1 MENQIHKTIY
11 LTVQPFGLREWYF
24 YQPINSLVMKHT
36 KYFILVVVL
45 ALFSISLFTKCGD
58 NSEISKMSIDSV
70 FVSTMELRN
79 TVQLDS
85 VYLKFD
91 NSPTKFVGL
100 RSYYKTSF
108 LDINQLIIKPNQNN
122 SEVII
127 YFEENNIM
135 DEINGFLNT
144 SNSFKEI
151 SNKIYLEV
159 LKNIKIDVISQ
170 NLKVNSLRINQ
181 TDRVKL
187 KIKANRI

>member
-1 MENQIHKTIY
+1 
-11 LTVQPFGLREWYF
+11 
-24 YQPINSLVMKHT
+24 MKHT

-135 DEINGFLNT
+135 DEITGFLNT
-144 SNSFKEI
+144 SNSFKDI